1 MATKKSEVV
10 EVVGSEENYLASK
23 WWIFTIQGILAI
35 LFGIACVFWPGITL
49 ATFVYL
55 FGIWLLLGGVLSMVH
70 GLVSI
75 GRRKAWILTLLFGLL
90 EIGVGVFLLRN
101 PLVSFG
107 LLILLIGFIL
117 VFYAVFEIVSALAD
131 SESSSTHKMLSII
144 GGIIAGLAGIFI
156 FFQPAAGGVA
166 FVWIIGLFSLI
177 NGPIWIALSMDVKRI
192 ADQQKAKA

>member
-1 MATKKSEVV
+1 MATKKSAVV
-10 EVVGSEENYLASK
+10 EVVGTEENYLASK

-55 FGIWLLLGGVLSMVH
+55 FGVWLLLGGVLAMVN
-70 GLVSI
+70 GLLSI

-131 SESSSTHKMLSII
+131 SDSSSTSKMLSII
-144 GGIIAGLAGIFI
+144 GGVVAGLAGIFI
-156 FFQPAAGGVA
+156 FFQPVAGGVA
-166 FVWIIGLFSLI
+166 FVWIIGLFALI
-177 NGPIWIALSMDVKRI
+177 NGPILIALSMDVKRV
-192 ADQQKAKA
+192 ADAS